1 MSIEIALGL
10 VFLASATIATLF
22 LLSWNRRQRRAAM
35 VRSLKEKPLAP
46 RPGARD
52 HGDESFLV
60 RLGRRT
66 AKGSRRD
73 DDLRL
78 KLARA
83 GWDSRTAPLTFA
95 ALRLSLMVSLPS
107 LAAVLVFAAN
117 RGRLEMAM
125 AAGAG
130 LLLARL
136 IPEFVVWRRTKHRQ
150 TRVRKSLPDALDLMV
165 VCVEA
170 GVGLDAAI
178 LRVSDEL
185 RLSHP
190 DLAHEL
196 RVVNQQVNAGLPRA
210 DALRDLIGRTG
221 VDDLRSVITTLIQSE
236 KLGVSIGRTLRVSS
250 EALRT
255 RRRQRAE
262 QEARKAP
269 IRMLVPLVLFILP
282 ALLLV
287 LIGPAA
293 IHIVRVLQGTAP

>member
-1 MSIEIALGL
+1 MA
-10 VFLASATIATLF
+10 V
-22 LLSWNRRQRRAAM
+22 
-35 VRSLKEKPLAP
+35 VRSLKEKPLAQ

-52 HGDESFLV
+52 QGKDSLLV

-66 AKGSRRD
+66 AKGSGRD

-83 GWDSRTAPLTFA
+83 GWDSRTAPMTYS
-95 ALRLSLMVSLPS
+95 ALRLSLLVSLPS

-117 RGRLEMAM
+117 RGRGEMLIAA
-125 AAGAG
+125 AAG
-130 LLLARL
+130 LVLARV
-136 IPEFVVWRRTKHRQ
+136 IPEFVVWRRAKKRQ
-150 TRVRKSLPDALDLMV
+150 NRIRKSLPDALDLMV

-190 DLAHEL
+190 DLAHEF
-196 RVVNQQVNAGLPRA
+196 RVVNQQVNAGLPRPE
-210 DALRDLIGRTG
+210 ALRDLIGRTG
-221 VDDLRSVITTLIQSE
+221 VEDLRSVISTLIQSE

-262 QEARKAP
+262 QDARQAP

>member
-22 LLSWNRRQRRAAM
+22 LLSWNRRQRRLAL
-35 VRSLKEKPLAP
+35 VRSLKDKPLAP
-46 RPGARD
+46 RPTARD
-52 HGDESFLV
+52 HGEESFLV
-60 RLGRRT
+60 KLGRRT
-66 AKGSRRD
+66 AKGARKD

-78 KLARA
+78 KLSRA

-95 ALRLSLMVSLPS
+95 AVRLSLLVSLPS
-107 LAAVLVFAAN
+107 LAAVMTYAAN
-117 RGRLEMAM
+117 RGRLEMA
-125 AAGAG
+125 AAAAAG
-130 LLLARL
+130 LLVARL
-136 IPEFVVWRRTKHRQ
+136 IPALVVWRRTKKRQ
-150 TRVRKSLPDALDLMV
+150 NRVRKSVPDALDLMV

-190 DLAHEL
+190 DLAHEF
-196 RVVNQQVNAGLPRA
+196 RIVNQQVNVGLPRA
-210 DALRDLIGRTG
+210 DALRDLVGRTG

-236 KLGVSIGRTLRVSS
+236 KLGVSIGRTLRVSA

-269 IRMLVPLVLFILP
+269 IRMLIPLVLFILP

-293 IHIVRVLQGTAP
+293 IHIVRVLQGTGP